1 MSIVLRTGSRRRSRG
16 EQGGQ
21 VARIERAT
29 GRDEVTHHETH
40 RRTNR
45 RAGGDAPGRVLEQ
58 RWTPEERLDEPRHA
72 RPWRGTDAASRAR
85 RRRRHR
91 SGRERWRRSR
101 AAASSAET
109 RARWMPSPV
118 NGSRKPPHRRRAASP
133 ARPDASP
140 GDRAARRRP
149 ARRSAAARRQRAGS
163 SSVGGMAAT
172 IASATDRAP
181 SRASATRHER
191 PSTIPTLT
199 RPPATGAIPT

>member
-1 MSIVLRTGSRRRSRG
+1 MSIVLRTGQARSRG
-16 EQGGQ
+16 EQGGE

-29 GRDEVTHHETH
+29 GGDEITHHETH

-58 RWTPEERLDEPRHA
+58 RRPRRGTPGRATTR

-91 SGRERWRRSR
+91 SGHDRWRRSR
-101 AAASSAET
+101 RAASSAET

-118 NGSRKPPHRRRAASP
+118 NGSRKPAASP
-133 ARPDASP
+133 TSSQP
-140 GDRAARRRP
+140 RP
-149 ARRSAAARRQRAGS
+149 ARRVTRCPSGQAPASSSVGGSRRQRAGS

-191 PSTIPTLT
+191 PSTIPMLT